1 MSNRLRLFL
10 ILPVVIALLEYFAF
24 TGIQTASIG
33 LSSSVH
39 FILIIAYSLLCAGF
53 WLTIF
58 SIPYIR
64 KQKWKPRKQN
74 FVLIF
79 FTGFLAAKFVI
90 AAPMLVD
97 DFRRLITYLIIRL
110 GHPTGE
116 AIHIPHSVWL
126 ARIAILAGLILWVSL
141 FWGIRNQYR
150 YQVRRIKLRFDDLPA
165 AFKGLKIVQ
174 ISDIH
179 SGSFQD
185 REAVSKGIDLILKEQ
200 ADLILFTGDL
210 VNNVAKEIVLYKD
223 LFRKLKAPMGV
234 YSILGNHDYGDYVA
248 WPSEDV
254 KKENLETLKRHHA
267 AMGWRLLMNENR
279 VFVRGGDAIVL
290 LGIENWSAKGRFPKY
305 GSLAKAYEGLGPN
318 EPSFKILMSHDPS
331 HWDAEVRTK
340 YPDIN
345 LTLSGHTHGMQFGIR
360 LPGGIQWS
368 PIQYFYKQWAGLYKQ
383 GKQYLY
389 VNVGFGFLGY
399 PGRLGILPEITV
411 FELL

>member
-1 MSNRLRLFL
+1 MSNRLRLFF
-10 ILPVVIALLEYFAF
+10 ILPVIIVLLEYFAL
-24 TGIQTASIG
+24 TGLQTALTGST
-33 LSSSVH
+33 SV
-39 FILIIAYSLLCAGF
+39 IRIIVIIAYSLLCAGF
-53 WLTIF
+53 WLTVF

-79 FTGFLAAKFVI
+79 FTGFLAAKFVV

-97 DFRRLITYLIIRL
+97 DLRRLITYLVMKA
-110 GHPTGE
+110 GHTQD
-116 AIHIPHSVWL
+116 ASIHIPHSVWL
-126 ARIAILAGLILWVSL
+126 ARITILAGLVLWVSL

-150 YQVRRIKLRFDDLPA
+150 YQIRRIKLKFDSLPP
-165 AFKGLKIVQ
+165 AFKGLRIVQ

-185 REAVSKGIDLILKEQ
+185 REAVAKGIDLILQEQ

-210 VNNVAKEIVLYKD
+210 VNNIAKEIVLYKD

-248 WPSEDV
+248 WPSEEI

-279 VFVRGGDAIVL
+279 VFVRGGDAIAL

-305 GSLAKAYEGLGPN
+305 GSMEKAYQGLSPN

-331 HWDAEVRTK
+331 HWDAEVRTQ
-340 YPDIN
+340 YPDID

-411 FELL
+411 IELL

>member
-1 MSNRLRLFL
+1 MSNRLRLFF
-10 ILPVVIALLEYFAF
+10 ILPILIILLEYFAF
-24 TGIQTASIG
+24 TGIQTALVGTSGWIKIIVIIG
-33 LSSSVH
+33 
-39 FILIIAYSLLCAGF
+39 YSLLCLGF
-53 WLTIF
+53 WLTVF
-58 SIPYIR
+58 SIPRLR
-64 KQKWKPRKQN
+64 KQKWSPRKQN

-79 FTGFLAAKFVI
+79 FTGFLAAKIVV
-90 AAPMLVD
+90 AAPMLID
-97 DFRRLITYLIIRL
+97 DLRRAITYLVMKF
-110 GHPTGE
+110 GHPSGT
-116 AIHIPHSVWL
+116 AIQIPHSIWL
-126 ARIAILAGLILWVSL
+126 ARVTLLAGLVLWLSL

-150 YQVRRIKLRFDDLPA
+150 YQIRRIKLQFDTLPI

-210 VNNVAKEIVLYKD
+210 VNNVAKEILLYKD

-248 WPSEDV
+248 WPSEEV
-254 KKENLETLKRHHA
+254 KKENLEALKRHHA
-267 AMGWRLLMNENR
+267 GMGWRLLMNENR
-279 VFVRGGDAIVL
+279 VFVREGDSLAL

-305 GSLAKAYEGLGPN
+305 GNLRKAYEGLSPDQ
-318 EPSFKILMSHDPS
+318 PSFKILMSHDPS
-331 HWDAEVRTK
+331 HWDAEVRTQ
-340 YPDIN
+340 YPDID

-368 PIQYFYKQWAGLYKQ
+368 PIQYFYKQWAGLYQQ
-383 GKQYLY
+383 GQQYLY